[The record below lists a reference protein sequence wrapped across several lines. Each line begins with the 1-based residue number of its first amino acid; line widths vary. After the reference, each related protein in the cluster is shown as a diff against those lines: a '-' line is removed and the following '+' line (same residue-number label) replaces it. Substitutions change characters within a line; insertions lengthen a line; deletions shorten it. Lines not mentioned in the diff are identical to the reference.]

1 MLFFTVALNI
11 CERPATKKVLV
22 IKQSYLID
30 QKHQNEINS
39 NKNQLVK
46 GFVDFYLYYRL
57 RLCWELCLIK
67 RLLKNLD

>member
-30 QKHQNEINS
+30 QKHPNEINS

-46 GFVDFYLYYRL
+46 GFVDFYLY
-57 RLCWELCLIK
+57 
-67 RLLKNLD
+67 